1 MGSVALVLDEKS
13 DAPARHKDVPIQT
26 VGGTK
31 PILGEIHAQ
40 NLSVS
45 FERDTGTHTDTV
57 DRLALAS
64 PTSGFFVH

>member
-13 DAPARHKDVPIQT
+13 DAPPRHKDVPIQT

-40 NLSVS
+40 NLSVRV
-45 FERDTGTHTDTV
+45 EQDTGTHTDTV